1 MRATVDLQFRASPE
15 GAEVAP
21 RAARAAAFDPPG
33 IARPVPTPPE
43 SRP

>member
-21 RAARAAAFDPPG
+21 RAARAAFDAPG
-33 IARPVPTPPE
+33 MARPVPTPPE